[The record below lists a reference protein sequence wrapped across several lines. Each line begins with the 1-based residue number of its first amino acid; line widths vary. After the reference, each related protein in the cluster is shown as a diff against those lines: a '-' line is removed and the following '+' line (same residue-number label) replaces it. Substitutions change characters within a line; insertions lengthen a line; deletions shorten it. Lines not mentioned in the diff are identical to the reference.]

1 MSSSRAP
8 HRTALRP
15 VLTQVAGKTAIEWFD
30 RDQIVAVA
38 DDTAPCGV
46 SLQIDGQGGPE
57 PVRFDPR
64 SVRERRDVI
73 EFGPVSHRG
82 VSVRWTLR
90 PLAPH
95 LVQGTLVLKAS
106 TPVKVSPRIGFRPV
120 VSAEFASFSG
130 PISAAITID
139 TVRGSARTETCPT
152 AWVRTGR
159 AVYGIATDT
168 PGKWENR
175 CQIAVDPGSRRITAM
190 AGDARPPYAMVVKP
204 PEDARD
210 TYQYEMDGWQALGA
224 GEERTFTVWWFA
236 GETRSHYDAQL
247 VAHCAVASVHGDI
260 GSGVDAILANTSR
273 YLLRRNLARDAEN
286 KSRSGRYIFVSG
298 PGYGWKQWVSDGF
311 WTALGLGNPEFTIE
325 ANKAVFW
332 TRMDY
337 EDNCHY
343 FLIWAALMRRAGG
356 TFDQSLARRAWQF
369 LRDHEKD
376 GLYLPPSLPGAPNP
390 YGWKTYHDVLPY
402 EPGDCPVSNQGFH
415 CTAYLAARE
424 IGLPVSDDDFRAA
437 VAGYRSL
444 FNVERG
450 FFPTSK
456 MQRDTLGQDTLYGA
470 TLGYAVF
477 GQRFLTDQQVLAHHR
492 TSERVKSPYGL
503 RVISKADGSLLDG
516 HSGVY
521 CYGGSW
527 FLNDASNYLLA
538 GVHGLPAREV
548 DRLLAE
554 RILREIAFTPGFNES
569 ISTVDGK
576 PHGHVL
582 YSWNS
587 GYRWLRR
594 EVRRRL
600 GQRGPDPVGLAV
612 DKRIG
617 VVREGRHLNVVPV
630 DPAQGASGSPR

>member
-1 MSSSRAP
+1 MP
-8 HRTALRP
+8 HRHPSLRP
-15 VLTQVAGKTAIEWFD
+15 VLTQAGGHTAIEWFD
-30 RDQIVAVA
+30 NNELVAVA

-46 SLQIDGQGGPE
+46 SLQIEGQAGPE
-57 PVRFDPR
+57 PVQFDLG
-64 SVRERRDVI
+64 SVRDRRGDL

-82 VSVRWTLR
+82 LAVRWTLR
-90 PLAPH
+90 PLSPS
-95 LVQGTLVLKAS
+95 LVQGTLVLSAS
-106 TPVKVSPRIGFRPV
+106 TLVKVSPRIGFRPV
-120 VSAEFASFSG
+120 VAGEFAGFSG
-130 PISAAITID
+130 PITAPVTID
-139 TVRGSARTETCPT
+139 TVRGAARTETFPT
-152 AWVRTGR
+152 AWIRTER

-175 CQIAVDPGSRRITAM
+175 CQIAVDPLSRRVTAM
-190 AGDARPPYAMVVKP
+190 AGDARPAYAMVLKP

-210 TYQYEMDGWQALGA
+210 TYQYDMDGWQSLGA

-236 GETRSHYDAQL
+236 GSTRSHYNAQL
-247 VAHCAVASVHGDI
+247 VAHCAVASAHGDT

-286 KSRSGRYIFVSG
+286 KPRNGRYIFVSG

-356 TFDQSLARRAWQF
+356 TFDRELARRAWQF
-369 LRDHEKD
+369 LRNHERG

-402 EPGDCPVSNQGFH
+402 EPGDCPTSNQGFH
-415 CTAYLAARE
+415 CAAYLAAKE
-424 IGLPVSDDDFRAA
+424 IGLRVSDTDFRAA

-444 FNVERG
+444 FNTERG

-477 GQRFLTDQQVLAHHR
+477 GQRFLTDPQVLAHHR
-492 TSERVKSPYGL
+492 HSERVKSPFGL

-538 GVHGLPAREV
+538 GVHGLPTREV
-548 DRLLAE
+548 DRLLTE

-582 YSWNS
+582 YSWKS
-587 GYRWLRR
+587 GDRWLRR

-600 GQRGPDPVGLAV
+600 GQRGPDPVGVAV
-612 DKRIG
+612 DRRIG

-630 DPAQGASGSPR
+630 DRGALGA